1 MAEKLVSVN
10 RKQVGQDGTAAT
22 PDTERGGAGHP
33 TRRNLS
39 TVTYCN
45 RPLVSSVHAA
55 IIVPTCNR
63 HGVHSSTKPYSLEFY

>member
-22 PDTERGGAGHP
+22 PDTERGGAGP
-33 TRRNLS
+33 AIRLAETCPLS

-55 IIVPTCNR
+55 IIVHVTDTRFTTLRNL
-63 HGVHSSTKPYSLEFY
+63 TA